1 MADFV
6 ILANETGDLHPEE
19 PEVDASFSLRFT
31 NLDGEMSTPL
41 LFPVVHD
48 HISSFSDIERER
60 EVVVL

>member
-1 MADFV
+1 MANFV

-19 PEVDASFSLRFT
+19 PEVDASFSLRFA